1 MNQFKTTSLADQVFE
16 KLEND
21 IIQGVYPRGEI
32 LTELKLV
39 DQLGVSR
46 TPIREALRRL
56 EQERLIEDTG
66 KGSRV
71 VGITEE
77 DLEDIMN
84 IRQRIEGLAAYY
96 ATKNMTPEGLAQLT
110 HIADLQDFYFD
121 KGDAELLRQVDEQ
134 FHDTICYL
142 SKRTVIVDT
151 LLPLHRKTRRY
162 RRISMEDWSRTINT
176 RKEHRAIL
184 DAMASGNADL
194 AESLMAKHIENAK
207 STCWEDSKSWV
218 RQSHRKSLRPIW
230 SPGT

>member
-1 MNQFKTTSLADQVFE
+1 MKRNRSLSACPTAQESVAG
-16 KLEND
+16 
-21 IIQGVYPRGEI
+21 GVYFIFQWLLLSLI
-32 LTELKLV
+32 LQMV
-39 DQLGVSR
+39 NDQLSQPL
-46 TPIREALRRL
+46 TDAELNFTYY
-56 EQERLIEDTG
+56 LINFLATILIYHEFLGRSARQATQHLAYFCQA
-66 KGSRV
+66 V
-71 VGITEE
+71 V
-77 DLEDIMN
+77 L
-84 IRQRIEGLAAYY
+84 GLAAYY

-207 STCWEDSKSWV
+207 K
-218 RQSHRKSLRPIW
+218 HMLGGFKNH
-230 SPGT
+230 G

>member
-1 MNQFKTTSLADQVFE
+1 MC
-16 KLEND
+16 
-21 IIQGVYPRGEI
+21 
-32 LTELKLV
+32 
-39 DQLGVSR
+39 
-46 TPIREALRRL
+46 IRDR
-56 EQERLIEDTG
+56 
-66 KGSRV
+66 
-71 VGITEE
+71 GITEE

-184 DAMASGNADL
+184 DAMASGDADL

-207 STCWEDSKSWV
+207 K
-218 RQSHRKSLRPIW
+218 HMLGGFKNH
-230 SPGT
+230 G